1 MVAVS
6 EGHVATLL
14 YSELELL
21 GASFPDVMRK
31 LNLQLAK
38 ADIEQRLSERD
49 MSLDD
54 LADAEL
60 QRQARAVVRRSRA
73 HSQWVRSVG
82 PGGGAAAAGPGAYLP
97 AR

>member
-1 MVAVS
+1 VVAVS

-60 QRQARAVVRRSRA
+60 QRQARAVACAVVSRA
-73 HSQWVRSVG
+73 HGQWVR
-82 PGGGAAAAGPGAYLP
+82 
-97 AR
+97 

>member
-1 MVAVS
+1 M
-6 EGHVATLL
+6 ATLL

-60 QRQARAVVRRSRA
+60 QRQARAVACTVVSRA